1 MKDYVFIG
9 WSRNRDI
16 AIELKNILDERGFVC
31 VVGGQYVEN
40 PRGLRNRR
48 ATVNETINFQMNH
61 CDQSILLF
69 QKIDD
74 NVGISGN
81 LIYELGYIN
90 AQYNYIQSPTKL
102 HIFRIDITRADDAL
116 FPTDLG
122 GIWGND
128 ITSSG
133 RSAQEIAQEIAQEF
147 LNNQS
152 QIAKIDKFRLL
163 NNHYFIE
170 HELERHFDNP
180 AMSDYDLAMSL
191 LVYVQSAFCYQ
202 EQYDIRLKVERFK
215 NQMVE
220 RAVRSTELEWVTN
233 YARQTLDLY
242 CLTVPSDDSDIIQ
255 MQGGTFRSILRE
267 YEDIG
272 RNISNKFSNEFST
285 DKLCKMTFDEAFYQ
299 RNDFEACLLAQ
310 MQEHAT
316 YLILVYLQSS
326 DISAEEREKYTRM
339 GVEYCAIAINNLE
352 LLACFEE
359 NAKYTQLLLGY
370 TYKNMG
376 TFYAKLS
383 MDAEAVQCSEK
394 SFNLRRALYYS
405 VRNIDAIRPSLREYL
420 ALEYLL
426 QVVERAKVHEKRFE
440 LADYL
445 QEIADYIERR
455 SRLERNRSYMFRSLI
470 ESYKALPNKK

>member
-16 AIELKNILDERGFVC
+16 AIELKKNLDKYGFIC
-31 VVGGQYVEN
+31 VVGGQYEGN
-40 PRGLRNRR
+40 PESVRNRMG
-48 ATVNETINFQMNH
+48 TVNETINFQMNH

-152 QIAKIDKFRLL
+152 QIAKSDKFRLL
-163 NNHYFIE
+163 NNPYFIE
-170 HELERHFDNP
+170 HELKRHFDNP
-180 AMSDYDLAMSL
+180 AMSDYDLAVSL

-202 EQYDIRLKVERFK
+202 EQHDIRLKVERFK

-220 RAVRSTELEWVTN
+220 KAVRSTELEWVTN
-233 YARQTLDLY
+233 YALQTLDLY
-242 CLTVPSDDSDIIQ
+242 YLTVPDDDSDIIR
-255 MQGGTFRSILRE
+255 MPGVTFRNILHE
-267 YEDIG
+267 YNEIG
-272 RNISNKFSNEFST
+272 RRISSKFSDEFST
-285 DKLCKMTFDEAFYQ
+285 NDLSEMSFDETFYQ
-299 RNDFEACLLAQ
+299 HNDFEACLLAQ

-316 YLILVYLQSS
+316 YLILVYLHNS
-326 DISAEEREKYTRM
+326 DISAKERDNYARM
-339 GVEYCAIAINNLE
+339 GIKFCSTTIRNLE
-352 LLACFEE
+352 LLAAFDE
-359 NAKYTQLLLGY
+359 NTMYAKLLLGY
-370 TYKNMG
+370 IYKNMN
-376 TFYAKLS
+376 TFCTNLG
-383 MDAEAVQCSEK
+383 METEAMLYRDK
-394 SFNLRRALYYS
+394 SFRLRRELYSYVKNIS
-405 VRNIDAIRPSLREYL
+405 VIQPSLREYL

-426 QVVERAKVHEKRFE
+426 QAVERAKVCEDLFE
-440 LADYL
+440 RSDYL
-445 QEIADYIERR
+445 QEISEYIEKR
-455 SRLERNRSYMFRSLI
+455 SKLERNRSYMFRSLI
-470 ESYKALPNKK
+470 ESYKALLE